1 MTPWYEGEARHMYL
15 NQKFFG
21 LSIAAAAAVW
31 IFLSFS
37 ILSEVIESR
46 KNTIAARP
54 TGYIQEAIK
63 EKLTSGEILASE
75 PVIIPKVF
83 GLMLLNTAVFWGVL
97 WAGFLGVNFA
107 VTKLKAVPGDR

>member
-1 MTPWYEGEARHMYL
+1 MHL
-15 NQKFFG
+15 KQKFFR

-31 IFLSFS
+31 IFFSIS

-54 TGYIQEAIK
+54 TGYIQETIK

-83 GLMLLNTAVFWGVL
+83 GLMLLDTAVFWGVFL
-97 WAGFLGVNFA
+97 AGFLGVTFA
-107 VTKLKAVPGDR
+107 VRKLKAFPGNG

>member
-1 MTPWYEGEARHMYL
+1 MHL
-15 NQKFFG
+15 NQKLFR

-37 ILSEVIESR
+37 IVSEVIESR

-54 TGYIQEAIK
+54 TGYIQETIK

-83 GLMLLNTAVFWGVL
+83 GLMLLDTAVFWGVL
-97 WAGFLGVNFA
+97 WASFLA
-107 VTKLKAVPGDR
+107 VKFTVRKLKAFTGNR

>member
-1 MTPWYEGEARHMYL
+1 MHFKK
-15 NQKFFG
+15 QFFR

-31 IFLSFS
+31 ILLSIS
-37 ILSEVIESR
+37 ILTEVIESR

-54 TGYIQEAIK
+54 TGYIQETIK

-83 GLMLLNTAVFWGVL
+83 GLMLLDTAVFWGVL
-97 WAGFLGVNFA
+97 WAVFLGVNFA
-107 VTKLKAVPGDR
+107 VTKLKTVPGDC